1 MVARMMDEL
10 EAENTT
16 LILTRVALLLFVLCS
31 VLYIVAHWRFLLGA
45 PFSSLKVIKILA
57 LTGL

>member
-1 MVARMMDEL
+1 MVAKMMDEL

-31 VLYIVAHWRFLLGA
+31 VLYIVAH
-45 PFSSLKVIKILA
+45 
-57 LTGL
+57 